1 VIEIPL
7 QSHRYVPTNGVASII
22 LCRQDNHEQGVRD
35 AARNGV
41 LEIQD
46 GVVETEKKRSET
58 IPIISNTGADDFDS
72 RDTTKETSVEIVN
85 EAADDTSS
93 TTGSSSVKQLHE
105 TTDLWS
111 LNPEGHYATVDT
123 VPDDSISRT
132 NTSNS
137 SEGMLLD
144 KLFGKATPAS
154 VDDGTA
160 SADLLVEVG
169 HAISVLIT
177 SPQSTITWLIDISY
191 GTWQQPCY

>member
-1 VIEIPL
+1 L

-22 LCRQDNHEQGVRD
+22 LCRQDNHEQEVHD

-46 GVVETEKKRSET
+46 SVVETEKKRSET
-58 IPIISNTGADDFDS
+58 IPIISNTLADDFDS
-72 RDTTKETSVEIVN
+72 RDTAKETSVEIVN
-85 EAADDTSS
+85 EAADDTSP
-93 TTGSSSVKQLHE
+93 TTGSPSVKQLHE

-137 SEGMLLD
+137 SEEMLLD

-154 VDDGTA
+154 ADDGTA
-160 SADLLVEVG
+160 SADFLVEVG

-177 SPQSTITWLIDISY
+177 SPHETITWLIDISY
-191 GTWQQPCY
+191 GTWQQPCN